1 MDFQAQLIFWV
12 VVIVLAVLLGGPVLA
27 VLGLFFAWLAPWLIA
42 GVLALAFF
50 AWLGRMIDK
59 DHER

>member
-12 VVIVLAVLLGGPVLA
+12 VVILAVLLGGPVLA
-27 VLGLFFAWLAPWLIA
+27 VLGLFFVWLAPWLIA
-42 GVLALAFF
+42 GALAIAFS

-59 DHER
+59 DRER